1 MTSVAN
7 TSSTGNTASSTTTS
21 TATAGLA
28 KNFSTFLTLLTT
40 QLQNQD
46 PLNPMDSNEFT
57 SQLVQFAQVEQ
68 SINANSTLSNVL
80 SALQGQATA
89 SAVGYIGKEVAV
101 PTASAS
107 FDGTTPVTWQY
118 GKDTASASTTLT
130 IVDAKGQTVRSL
142 TGTTAAGTT
151 SYTWDGKDADG
162 DMVDAGKY
170 TLKITA
176 LDSAGKT
183 VATDISTMSLVTGV
197 DSSGSAIE
205 LVTRNGNVAIDE
217 VTKVASSD

>member
-1 MTSVAN
+1 MTSVSSA
-7 TSSTGNTASSTTTS
+7 TSAATASTTSS

-101 PTASAS
+101 STPTAA

-151 SYTWDGKDADG
+151 SYTWDGKNADG
-162 DMVDAGKY
+162 ETVDPGQY

-176 LDSAGKT
+176 VDSAGK
-183 VATDISTMSLVTGV
+183 ATPTTISTMSLVTGV

-205 LVTRNGNVAIDE
+205 LVTKNGNVAIDE

>member
-1 MTSVAN
+1 MTSV
-7 TSSTGNTASSTTTS
+7 SSATAATNSSTTTS

-101 PTASAS
+101 PTPTAA

-118 GKDTASASTTLT
+118 AKDTASASTTLT

-142 TGTTAAGTT
+142 TGTAAAGTT

-162 DMVDAGKY
+162 DVVDAGSY

-176 LDSAGKT
+176 LDSAGK
-183 VATDISTMSLVTGV
+183 ATETTISTMSLVTGV
-197 DSSGSAIE
+197 DSGGSAIE
-205 LVTRNGNVAIDE
+205 LVTKNGNVAIDE

>member
-1 MTSVAN
+1 MTTV
-7 TSSTGNTASSTTTS
+7 SSTSSSTTTS
-21 TATAGLA
+21 TATASLA

-68 SINANSTLSNVL
+68 SINANSTLSSVL
-80 SALQGQATA
+80 SALQGQAT
-89 SAVGYIGKEVAV
+89 SNAVSYIGKEVAV
-101 PTASAS
+101 DTPTAN

-118 GKDTASASTTLT
+118 DKDQASASTVLT
-130 IVDAKGQTVRSL
+130 IVNEKGETVRSL

-151 SYTWDGKDADG
+151 SYTWDGKDASG

-170 TLKITA
+170 TLKVTS
-176 LDSAGKT
+176 LDSSGEKIST
-183 VATDISTMSLVTGV
+183 GISTMSLVTGV

-205 LVTRNGNVAIDE
+205 LVTRNGNIAVDE
-217 VTKVASSD
+217 VTNVATGA